1 MAMKTVH
8 DVYRAGLCNSCGL
21 CVGVCPKNAIEYK
34 YTVEGLLKPVVD
46 KKKCVDCTACVR
58 YCPGNCYTEKTNRN
72 NEKCYAIHS
81 LNYETRYHGAS
92 GGFVTE
98 LLCHLLENHYVD
110 GCVVVPPIK
119 DSLEVVPIITSDV
132 SQIRKARGSKYIPV
146 QYGKILPDI
155 KKSKKRFAL
164 VALPCQT
171 EMIKEFFK
179 NALER
184 IFIITLMCNH
194 ITGTAGTKM
203 VLGQN
208 RAGRNYSY
216 EYRGNGWPGQVSV
229 NGKTVGEYKKI
240 YHGKFGSFFY
250 PERCRMCDRHIG
262 VYGDVFVADN
272 YCWSAEKNSSG
283 NTLVI
288 CDSERVKSILYEMTD
303 KQIIGTEEMDLQ
315 NGEVQKRQFSAIYQA
330 ELFIPIILSA
340 RHALCM
346 KNPEGM
352 GKFQEPDTSAIKNVV
367 MYSGI
372 IKQNIKSRIYSAY
385 INAKY
390 GEIK

>member
-58 YCPGNCYTEKTNRN
+58 YCPGNCYTEKAIRS
-72 NEKCYAIHS
+72 NEKCHAVHS
-81 LNYETRYHGAS
+81 LNHETRYHGAS

-98 LLCHLLENHYVD
+98 LLCYLLENRYVD
-110 GCVVVPPIK
+110 DCVVVPPIK
-119 DSLEVVPIITSDV
+119 DSLEVAPIITSDV
-132 SQIRKARGSKYIPV
+132 TQIRKARGSKYIPV

-171 EMIKEFFK
+171 EMLKEFLK
-179 NALER
+179 NESER

-194 ITGTAGTKM
+194 ITGTTGTKM

-208 RAGRNYSY
+208 RAGSNYSY
-216 EYRGNGWPGQVSV
+216 EFRGNGWPGQVSV
-229 NGKTVGEYKKI
+229 NGEIVGEHKKI
-240 YHGKFGSFFY
+240 YYGKFGSFFY

-272 YCWSAEKNSSG
+272 YCWSEEDNAAG
-283 NTLVI
+283 NTFVI
-288 CDSERVKSILYEMTD
+288 YESERMMSILDDMIH
-303 KQIIGTEEMDLQ
+303 KKIIHAKLMNLDSDT
-315 NGEVQKRQFSAIYQA
+315 VQKKQFSGIRSA
-330 ELFIPIILSA
+330 EGFIPIILAA
-340 RHALCM
+340 RKALH
-346 KNPEGM
+346 KVNPEGNERFH
-352 GKFQEPDTSAIKNVV
+352 KPETSDIKNIA
-367 MYSGI
+367 MYSSVM
-372 IKQNIKSRIYSAY
+372 KQNMKSKLYSVY
-385 INAKY
+385 INRKY